1 MLPSQ
6 RHLFDMPREVAYLNA
21 AAWSPL
27 PLTSV
32 EAGQAGAAR
41 KARPWELTD
50 AFQEHQVER
59 ARAAAATMIRA
70 DASDVAIIPSVGYGV
85 STAAKILDLPRG
97 SRILVLDRDH
107 TAPVL
112 EWMSRAEA
120 MDYRIETV
128 SAGADHDWTAAL
140 EEALAKPGQPP
151 AALVSISNIHWSD
164 GGLIDLNRVK
174 QALRP
179 HDGKLLVDATHGAG
193 VIDLDVG
200 TLDPDFIIF
209 PTYKWLLGPYGR
221 AFLYA
226 AKRHQNGIPLE
237 QTGYGR
243 KQVRATDPT
252 YFTDLSYVDSARRF
266 DMAERDFFVSLD
278 VAATSMELLQT
289 WGLPAVRE
297 RLRALTDML
306 EAALDAEGV
315 PVTWLRRDLRAP
327 NILSVGFPEGMPDGL
342 PERLAGRGVYAAARL
357 GRLRISP
364 HVYNDE
370 EDCAQCAKALRDL
383 LR

>member
-27 PLTSV
+27 PLASV

-128 SAGADHDWTAAL
+128 SAGVDHDWTAAL

-174 QALRP
+174 QTLRP
-179 HDGKLLVDATHGAG
+179 HDGKLLVDATHGEITLTAG
-193 VIDLDVG
+193 LGARHWAAAAITKATNAVAIVVSESNG
-200 TLDPDFIIF
+200 TVRLF
-209 PTYKWLLGPYGR
+209 
-221 AFLYA
+221 
-226 AKRHQNGIPLE
+226 QNGE
-237 QTGYGR
+237 
-243 KQVRATDPT
+243 V
-252 YFTDLSYVDSARRF
+252 
-266 DMAERDFFVSLD
+266 
-278 VAATSMELLQT
+278 
-289 WGLPAVRE
+289 
-297 RLRALTDML
+297 
-306 EAALDAEGV
+306 
-315 PVTWLRRDLRAP
+315 
-327 NILSVGFPEGMPDGL
+327 
-342 PERLAGRGVYAAARL
+342 
-357 GRLRISP
+357 
-364 HVYNDE
+364 
-370 EDCAQCAKALRDL
+370 L
-383 LR
+383 LRVEPLNRRPMKWKDFEYEPPKDDDD